1 MTEQPSRNLGFLYRR
16 GGNLLFFGLQ
26 AVIVLVI
33 VLVVVNIRDD
43 KPRLP
48 KSHDAGFGD
57 EVSVI
62 DNSVGCPTEEV
73 YEKWL
78 NTVLEKG
85 DEAALD
91 AALRGGCQLINSDTA
106 GVIVKMSSHRL
117 SAACVRP
124 KGEPNCLW
132 IIDSRLSITNPSSS
146 H

>member
-1 MTEQPSRNLGFLYRR
+1 MTEQPNRNLGFLYRR

-26 AVIVLVI
+26 AVIVLGI
-33 VLVVVNIRDD
+33 VLVVVNISDD

-57 EVSVI
+57 EVLVI
-62 DNSVGCPTEEV
+62 DNSFGCPTEEV

-85 DEAALD
+85 DEAAFD
-91 AALRGGCQLINSDTA
+91 AAVRGGCKLVNSDTA
-106 GVIVKMSSHRL
+106 GVVVKMSSHRL

-124 KGEPNCLW
+124 KGEPDCLW
-132 IIDSRLSITNPSSS
+132 IPDSRLSVTNPSGGR
-146 H
+146 

>member
-1 MTEQPSRNLGFLYRR
+1 MTEQPSRNLRFLYRR

-26 AVIVLVI
+26 AVIVLGI
-33 VLVVVNIRDD
+33 VLVVANTRDD
-43 KPRLP
+43 KPKLP

-57 EVSVI
+57 EVLII
-62 DNSVGCPTEEV
+62 DNAVGCPTEEV

-91 AALRGGCQLINSDTA
+91 AAVRGGCKLVDSDTA
-106 GVIVKMSSHRL
+106 GGVVKMSSHRL

-124 KGEPNCLW
+124 KGESECLW
-132 IIDSRLSITNPSSS
+132 IPDSRLSVTNPSGG

>member
-1 MTEQPSRNLGFLYRR
+1 MTEQPNSKHGFLYRR

-26 AVIVLVI
+26 AVIVLGI
-33 VLVVVNIRDD
+33 VLVVVNISDD

-57 EVSVI
+57 EVLVI
-62 DNSVGCPTEEV
+62 DNSVGCPSEEV
-73 YEKWL
+73 YKKGL

-85 DEAALD
+85 DEAALG
-91 AALRGGCQLINSDTA
+91 AAVRGGCQLVNSDTA
-106 GVIVKMSSHRL
+106 GVVVRMSSHRL

-124 KGEPNCLW
+124 KGESDCLW
-132 IIDSRLSITNPSSS
+132 IPDSRLSVTNPSGN

>member
-1 MTEQPSRNLGFLYRR
+1 MTEQPNSKLRFLYRR

-26 AVIVLVI
+26 AVIVLGI
-33 VLVVVNIRDD
+33 VLVVVNISDV

-57 EVSVI
+57 EVLVI
-62 DNSVGCPTEEV
+62 DNSFGCPTEEV

-78 NTVLEKG
+78 NMVVEKG

-91 AALRGGCQLINSDTA
+91 AAVRGGCKLVNSDTA
-106 GVIVKMSSHRL
+106 GILVKVSSHRL
-117 SAACVRP
+117 SAACFRP
-124 KGEPNCLW
+124 KGESECVW
-132 IIDSRLSITNPSSS
+132 ISDSRISVTNPSNR

>member
-1 MTEQPSRNLGFLYRR
+1 MTEQPSRNPGFLFRR

-26 AVIVLVI
+26 AVIVLGI
-33 VLVVVNIRDD
+33 VLVVVNISDD

-57 EVSVI
+57 EVLVI

-91 AALRGGCQLINSDTA
+91 AAAREGCQLINSDTV
-106 GVIVKMSSHRL
+106 GVVVKMSSRL
-117 SAACVRP
+117 PSGVCVRP
-124 KGEPNCLW
+124 KGEPYCLW
-132 IIDSRLSITNPSSS
+132 ILDSRLSATNPSSTR
-146 H
+146 